1 MNDLI
6 FYVVPILGC
15 VVLFEFYQCYNELRK
30 GNEEIKKELER

>member
-1 MNDLI
+1 MIDLI

-30 GNEEIKKELER
+30 GNEEMEKELNQ